1 MSNAPETDANF
12 VASWLEK
19 CQAAQ
24 PDSPIVQALMSATS
38 DGQIDEARLVKDLRA
53 LTLVPKTESEK

>member
-1 MSNAPETDANF
+1 MSNAPKNDASF

-24 PDSPIVQALMSATS
+24 PDSPIVQALMTATS
-38 DGQIDEARLVKDLRA
+38 DGHIDEAKLVKDLRA
-53 LTLVPKTESEK
+53 LTLMPHTESKK